1 MKKYAVISMDVEDWY
16 HTYFPEQSVDR
27 SVSMLD
33 GLDVALDILNAKDIK
48 ASFFVVGETI
58 EKLSQKLRQMDKD
71 GHEIACHG
79 LNHKRALST
88 EKEEYRSQLIESK
101 AMLERILGHPVYGY
115 RAPSFAIDDEY
126 LQIVRDCG
134 FSYDS
139 SKLQPQKSAKY
150 GALELRS
157 FKEIESCIYQDD
169 GFFEFEVSTQKIG
182 NLNMLL
188 GGGYIR
194 MLPWVLM
201 KQMHIRY
208 LSSGKIYVMYIH
220 PIDLSNRSIPKVPD
234 MSLDHLLR
242 THVGRRHMR
251 SKFQKTIA
259 LLEQYGYE
267 FTTFSEI
274 YLNMLKRGET

>member
-33 GLDVALDILNAKDIK
+33 GLDVVLDILNAKGIK
-48 ASFFVVGETI
+48 ASFFVVSETI
-58 EKLSQKLRQMDKD
+58 EKLSQQLRQMDKD

-101 AMLERILGHPVYGY
+101 ATLEGVLGHPVYGY
-115 RAPSFAIDDEY
+115 RAPSFAINDEY

-134 FSYDS
+134 FAYDS

-150 GALELRS
+150 GMLELSS
-157 FKEIESCIYQDD
+157 FQEIQPCIYRDRN
-169 GFFEFEVSTQKIG
+169 FYEFEVSTQKIG
-182 NLNMLL
+182 DLNMLL

-194 MLPWVLM
+194 MLPWAFM
-201 KQMHIRY
+201 KQMHRRY
-208 LSSGKIYVMYIH
+208 LSSGKLYVMYIH
-220 PIDLSNRSIPKVPD
+220 PIDLSNRSMPKVPGI
-234 MSLDHLLR
+234 SLDRSLR
-242 THVGRRHMR
+242 THVGRRHMKR
-251 SKFQKTIA
+251 KFQKMIE
-259 LLEQYGYE
+259 LLEEYEYE
-267 FTTFSEI
+267 FITFSEI
-274 YLNMLKRGET
+274 YLRNLKRGET